1 MRTPYDIIGREQRM
15 GCKAADS
22 RRPSAVNVRRQGES
36 LSHRLGQDTP
46 QEQSAVARPLTD
58 LTKKDQDFK

>member
-1 MRTPYDIIGREQRM
+1 M